1 MNNYLAVALGI
12 LCAGVGGELF
22 VRGAVG
28 IGRWLRVP
36 IGLIGVTIAA
46 FATSSPEMAVAITAA
61 SAGAPQISLGDALGS
76 NIVNVSLIL
85 ALAILIAPIEAAFAT
100 LRRDFAVAL
109 LTPIAIALLAF
120 DGRLSRIDGLLL
132 LVLFGGWLALVV
144 QEART
149 RRTAAPALAEEQA
162 RGVSLLFTTI
172 GLLVLIAA
180 GRLIV
185 TGAKGVAVAY
195 GIDPFI
201 IGATVVAVA
210 TGAPELAMTLIAV
223 IRKQEHLGL
232 GNILGSNIF
241 NGLFIV
247 ALAAMISPITIV
259 WDEVAIGLL
268 WGVVT
273 TLIIIPFYGT
283 VIGRQRGLLLLL
295 LYLLYVALLLRP

>member
-1 MNNYLAVALGI
+1 MNNYLAVSLGI

-28 IGRWLRVP
+28 IGHWLRVP

-46 FATSSPEMAVAITAA
+46 FATSSPEMAVALTAA
-61 SAGAPQISLGDALGS
+61 SAGTPQIALGDALGS
-76 NIVNVSLIL
+76 NVVNISLIL
-85 ALAILIAPIEAAFAT
+85 ALALLITPIAASFAT
-100 LRRDFAVAL
+100 LRRDFGVAL
-109 LTPIAIALLAF
+109 LTPLVIALLAF

-132 LVLFGGWLALVV
+132 LAIFGGWLALVV

-149 RRTAAPALAEEQA
+149 HRTAAPALVEEQA
-162 RGVSLLFTTI
+162 RGKPLLLTII
-172 GLLVLIAA
+172 GLLFLIAA
-180 GRLIV
+180 GRFIV
-185 TGAKGVAVAY
+185 TGAKGIAVAH

-201 IGATVVAVA
+201 IGATIVAVA
-210 TGAPELAMTLIAV
+210 TGTPELAMTLIALL
-223 IRKQEHLGL
+223 RKQDHLGL

-241 NGLFIV
+241 NGLFVV
-247 ALAAMISPITIV
+247 ALAAIISPITIP

-273 TLIIIPFYGT
+273 TLIIIPFYGA

-295 LYLLYVALLLRP
+295 LYLLYVILLLQP

>member
-120 DGRLSRIDGLLL
+120 DGRLSRLDGLLL

>member
-273 TLIIIPFYGT
+273 TLIFSPFYGT